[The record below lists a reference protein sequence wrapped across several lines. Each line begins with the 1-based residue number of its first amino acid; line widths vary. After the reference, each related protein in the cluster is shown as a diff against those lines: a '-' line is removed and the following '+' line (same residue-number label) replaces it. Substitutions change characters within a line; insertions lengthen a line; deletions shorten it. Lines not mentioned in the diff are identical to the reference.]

1 MPSILPA
8 DITAEEFVRTRSG
21 RSSNSL
27 LEEFRALLAR
37 KLDTSVK
44 NVDVFTVMNHPL
56 LTRTVDVRY
65 AAHGSPYYRPVK
77 LDGIISRDILQV
89 RTLTRHFSK

>member
-1 MPSILPA
+1 M
-8 DITAEEFVRTRSG
+8 RTRSG
-21 RSSNSL
+21 RSSSSL

-44 NVDVFTVMNHPL
+44 DVDVFTVMNHPL

-89 RTLTRHFSK
+89 RMLTRHFSK